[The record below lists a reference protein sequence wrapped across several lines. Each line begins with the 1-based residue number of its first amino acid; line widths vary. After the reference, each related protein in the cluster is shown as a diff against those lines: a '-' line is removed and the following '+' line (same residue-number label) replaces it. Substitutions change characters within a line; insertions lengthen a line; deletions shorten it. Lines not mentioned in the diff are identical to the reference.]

1 MIPVFK
7 EHERNGVVFDAEAMD
22 DIADENNLR
31 IADTG
36 DYVPIVLRHNED
48 GKDSKLVGFA
58 GPFIVGMFGNVN
70 PVAAIFA
77 EEFRIRK
84 EDREEVSRYPR
95 LSVELWAQ
103 KDTPNRGFFDP
114 ICLLGSET
122 PHLDLG
128 VQRYARKPDTGGRTR
143 TCYSMESTM
152 PAAPAGNNTFVPAVG
167 GMGSDSDREKVDS
180 TVNEPTQ
187 YAAGGNGG
195 SLTPDDVQQIMA
207 ALEESMMI
215 IAEAA
220 VAKAMAGGAGAGG
233 AAADPLAADPMADP
247 AAALGPGPGDELPP
261 DIGNEMPG
269 EENMDTPPA
278 PSGEG
283 EGGGEEGGGSESESA
298 PSDDDKDGDDKPTQY
313 RRGHDDNSRVDY
325 KKAHDELLT
334 KYQRMEA
341 ELASARG
348 EQTKAIRYQ
357 RLSALQ
363 NEGILV
369 NPDEEIADCMSMTD
383 EQFAA
388 HENRIRSKYARSR
401 TSLPGT
407 KPVAQKPSVSPSDP
421 ERAQYAKQARDRVEK
436 YRKEGK
442 EVPYKTALKEVYDE
456 NGKQF
461 V

>member
-1 MIPVFK
+1 
-7 EHERNGVVFDAEAMD
+7 
-22 DIADENNLR
+22 
-31 IADTG
+31 
-36 DYVPIVLRHNED
+36 
-48 GKDSKLVGFA
+48 
-58 GPFIVGMFGNVN
+58 
-70 PVAAIFA
+70 
-77 EEFRIRK
+77 
-84 EDREEVSRYPR
+84 
-95 LSVELWAQ
+95 VELWAQ

-152 PAAPAGNNTFVPAVG
+152 PAAPAGNNTFIPAVG

-195 SLTPDDVQQIMA
+195 SLTPEDVQQIMA

-220 VAKAMAGGAGAGG
+220 VQKAMAGGAGAGG

-247 AAALGPGPGDELPP
+247 MAGDPAAALGPGPDDELAA
-261 DIGNEMPG
+261 EMPG
-269 EENMDTPPA
+269 EENMDDMPPA
-278 PSGEG
+278 AGEPDGGEG
-283 EGGGEEGGGSESESA
+283 SEPAA
-298 PSDDDKDGDDKPTQY
+298 PSDSDSDGDEDEKPRQY
-313 RRGHDDNSRVDY
+313 RRSGNDSRVDY
-325 KKAHDELLT
+325 KKAHDELQT
-334 KYQRMEA
+334 KYQRLEA
-341 ELASARG
+341 ELTAARQ
-348 EQTKAIRYQ
+348 EQTKAVRYQ
-357 RLSALQ
+357 KLTALQ

-369 NPDEEIADCMSMTD
+369 NPDEEIADCLGMTE

-388 HENRIRSKYARSR
+388 HESRIRSKYARSR

-407 KPVAQKPSVSPSDP
+407 KPVAQKPAVSPSDP
-421 ERAQYAKQARDRVEK
+421 ERAQLAKQARERVEK
-436 YRKEGK
+436 YRKDGK
-442 EVPYKTALKEVYDE
+442 NVDYKKALQEVYEE